1 MEDDLCL
8 VCRGLSGLWDETLRT
23 SEDDLDVHSERWR
36 LHAVAVESAHREF
49 ALRYAL
55 GPRDPVFG
63 CWWCGRPGEAI
74 AVAEFASSERD
85 GGEREEVLFASPVLC
100 AICRDLLGATAGG
113 FAHFERT
120 VNAAMRRLV
129 VELGHE
135 PPQFL

>member
-1 MEDDLCL
+1 VEDDLCL

-23 SEDDLDVHSERWR
+23 SEDDLDPHSERWR

-74 AVAEFASSERD
+74 AFAEFAAAGRD
-85 GGEREEVLFASPVLC
+85 GADREEVAFASPVLC
-100 AICRDLLGATAGG
+100 TICRDLLGATGGG

-129 VELGHE
+129 LELGHE
-135 PPQFL
+135 PPQLL